1 MIKEISNKEYQDIPA
16 VSHSLLVAIRKKGIY
31 PAFLESA
38 FNPDREEKVKDCF
51 DIGNAYHA
59 LISAPEVLE
68 NLEDYKSQ
76 WENIKEQ
83 KGAYLTIDLP
93 ETRFY
98 IYDFG
103 QKRSNLSY
111 EKFISTICLT
121 GDDLVLNWSE
131 FEMVANMAK
140 KMREF
145 PLFQGFLTYEVIGF
159 EKSIFQDINFFGKQI
174 PFKIRPDLLIKVG
187 ESYVIVD
194 FKSTKATSYD
204 EMERIGEIEGYDI
217 QAEDYIDLVS
227 KEFNVS
233 HDSVSFA
240 CLVQSKDFPDIIR
253 AFKFNSDSLIEAR
266 TDIDQFA
273 SDFWDKYEQYEKE
286 GVNVFIDSDSE
297 IHTFKHYERKINQD
311 LKE

>member
-16 VSHSLLVAIRKKGIY
+16 ISHSLLVAIRKKGLY

-51 DIGNAYHA
+51 DVGNAYHT
-59 LISAPEVLE
+59 LISAPEVLD
-68 NLEDYKSQ
+68 NFEDYESQ
-76 WENIKEQ
+76 WLALKGQ
-83 KGAYLTIDLP
+83 KDAYITVELP
-93 ETRFY
+93 ETRLY

-103 QKRSNLSY
+103 QKRSNLAY
-111 EKFISTICLT
+111 EKFSNTICLS
-121 GDDLVLNWSE
+121 GDDLILNWSE
-131 FEMVANMAK
+131 FEMVVNMAK

-159 EKSIFQDINFFGKQI
+159 EKSIFQDINYFGKQI
-174 PFKIRPDLLIKVG
+174 PFKIRPDFLVKIG

-194 FKSTKATSYD
+194 FKSTKAVSYD

-217 QAEDYIDLVS
+217 QAEDYIDVVS

-233 HDSVSFA
+233 HDSVSFV
-240 CLVQSKDFPDIIR
+240 CFIQSKEFPEIIK
-253 AFKFNSDSLIEAR
+253 AFQFNSDSLIEAR

-273 SDFWDKYEQYEKE
+273 SDFWDKYEEYQQK
-286 GVNVFIDSDSE
+286 GTSAFIDTDLE